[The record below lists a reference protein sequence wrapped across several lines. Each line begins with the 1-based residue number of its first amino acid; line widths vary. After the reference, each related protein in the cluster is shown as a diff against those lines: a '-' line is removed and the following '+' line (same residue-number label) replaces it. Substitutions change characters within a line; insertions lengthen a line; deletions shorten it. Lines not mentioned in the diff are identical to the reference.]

1 MVAPGRLITIAACA
15 ALLLLTAGTA
25 SAQIE
30 DQVSAYT
37 GDNAK
42 SYLEPLSQAIGAD
55 LTSAI
60 WTSAYIPLEDGFH
73 LSVETRLVGL
83 IFSDDMRTFT
93 ATTEAGFSHETPQEA
108 PTVIGDGDAIVIP
121 GEEGTSFAF
130 PGGFDVNSF
139 ALAVPQIRIGAYRG
153 TEVMIRYFAM
163 NTGDLEVGDI
173 ALYGFGV
180 HHSISQYMAPGF
192 PVDLAAG
199 IFYQKLTVGE
209 ELMDATAYSF
219 GVQASKRYPAGFAI
233 VEPYASLGLDMF
245 SNNVKYKSNAQTVNL
260 EYETDTSLDFTVGLN
275 LQAAFLTLNGE
286 YSISGQNTFAFGF
299 GLGF

>member
-1 MVAPGRLITIAACA
+1 MSARVRLLWIALCCV
-15 ALLLLTAGTA
+15 ALLAIATTAA
-25 SAQIE
+25 AQIE

-42 SYLEPLSQAIGAD
+42 SYLEPLSTAIGAD

-60 WTSAYIPLEDGFH
+60 WTSGYIPAEDGFH
-73 LSVETRLVGL
+73 LSFETRVVGL

-93 ATTEAGFSHETPQEA
+93 ATTEAGFTPETEQEA

-121 GEEGTSFAF
+121 GDEGTSFAF

-139 ALAVPQIRIGAYRG
+139 ALAVPQVRIGAYKG
-153 TEVMIRYFAM
+153 TEMLIRYFAV
-163 NTGDLEVGDI
+163 NTGDLEVGDVT
-173 ALYGFGV
+173 LYGFGV
-180 HHSISQYMAPGF
+180 HHSISQYLAPDF

-199 IFYQKLTVGE
+199 IFYQKLKIGDD
-209 ELMDATAYSF
+209 LMDATAYSF
-219 GVQASKRYPAGFAI
+219 GVQASKRYPAGFAMF
-233 VEPYASLGLDMF
+233 EPYASLSVDMF
-245 SNNVKYKSNAQTVNL
+245 SNDVSYMGETQTISL
-260 EYETDTSLDFTVGLN
+260 EYETDTSVDFTVGVN
-275 LQAAFLTLNGE
+275 LHAGFLSLNGE

>member
-1 MVAPGRLITIAACA
+1 MVAPARFLAIAA
-15 ALLLLTAGTA
+15 LAGAVLFGAVSA

-30 DQVSAYT
+30 EQVSAYT

-60 WTSAYIPLEDGFH
+60 WTSAYIPEDDAFH
-73 LSVETRLVGL
+73 LSVETRIVGL
-83 IFSDDMRTFT
+83 IFSDDMKTFT
-93 ATTEAGFSHETPQEA
+93 ATTEAGFSPETSQEVA
-108 PTVIGDGDAIVIP
+108 TVIGSGEAIVIT
-121 GEEGTSFAF
+121 GDEDASFAF

-139 ALAVPQIRIGAYRG
+139 AIAVPQFKIGAYRG
-153 TEVMIRYFAM
+153 TEIMIRYFAM

-173 ALYGFGV
+173 SLYGFGV
-180 HHSISQYMAPGF
+180 HHSISQYMRPDF

-199 IFYQKLTVGE
+199 VFFQKMKIGE

-219 GVQASKRYPAGFAI
+219 GVQASRRYPAGFAI

-245 SNNVKYKSNAQTVNL
+245 SNNVKYKSNGENVEL
-260 EYETDTSLDFTVGLN
+260 KYETDTSLDFTVGLN
-275 LQAAFLTLNGE
+275 LHAAFLTLNGE

>member
-1 MVAPGRLITIAACA
+1 MVAPVRLLRIAGCVAV
-15 ALLLLTAGTA
+15 LLLFAGTA
-25 SAQIE
+25 AAQIE

-60 WTSAYIPLEDGFH
+60 WTSAYIPLENAFH
-73 LSVETRLVGL
+73 FSFETRVVGL

-93 ATTEAGFSHETPQEA
+93 ATTEAGFSPESTQEA
-108 PTVIGDGDAIVIP
+108 STVIGDGDAIVIP
-121 GEEGTSFAF
+121 GDEGTSFAF

-139 ALAVPQIRIGAYRG
+139 VLAVPQFRIGAYEG

-180 HHSISQYMAPGF
+180 HHSISQYMGPDF
-192 PVDLAAG
+192 PMDLAAG

-209 ELMDATAYSF
+209 DLMDATAYSF
-219 GVQASKRYPAGFAI
+219 GVQASRRYPAGFAI
-233 VEPYASLGLDMF
+233 VEPYASLGVDMF
-245 SNNVKYKSNAQTVNL
+245 SNDVSYMGESQTVNL
-260 EYETDTSLDFTVGLN
+260 EYETDTSIDFTVGLN
-275 LQAAFLTLNGE
+275 LYAAFFSLNGE